1 MSEITT
7 EAAEGGFVLTIDG
20 APRLFLRGAEGSL
33 TAEPLREM
41 TDDEKQKCFDA
52 CFEASD
58 QTTWSA
64 KACAKRCGL
73 E

>member
-1 MSEITT
+1 MTNITT
-7 EAAEGGFVLTIDG
+7 EAADGGFVLAIDG

-33 TAEPLREM
+33 TAEPLRDM

-52 CFEASD
+52 CFAASG
-58 QTTWSA
+58 QTTADA